1 MSPRFPAVTAKQVLR
16 VLQRQGFVID
26 LITGSHY
33 ILRHDDGRRVVVPFH
48 AGVVL
53 KRKTLK
59 GILRG
64 AGLTVGEFNRLRRKR

>member
-1 MSPRFPAVTAKQVLR
+1 MSPRFPAVTAKEVLR

-26 LITGSHY
+26 RVTGSHY
-33 ILRHDDGRRVVVPFH
+33 ILHHEDGRRVVVPFH
-48 AGVVL
+48 ADVIL

-64 AGLTVGEFNRLRRKR
+64 AGLTVIEFNRLRRER